1 MDAVISDRASW
12 LSCHTT
18 VRAMPMLSLEPEE
31 KNRAYTIVEAIDEA
45 ATASRKLKIN
55 TMMPFFDFYWQGV
68 TCQSSPLSEPL
79 DEVLAFSVFLE
90 MNQIG
95 RARMM
100 S

>member
-31 KNRAYTIVEAIDEA
+31 ENRAYAIVEAIDEA

-55 TMMPFFDFYWQGV
+55 TMMPFFDFCSKEA
-68 TCQSSPLSEPL
+68 TSQSSQLSEPL
-79 DEVLAFSVFLE
+79 DEVPAFSVFLE

-100 S
+100 N